1 MESVHGERTGH
12 LRDVQVP
19 PEIIDKHIAV
29 ERRIVLHRA
38 AVDRQRG
45 AQDSRW
51 VVSIVSIGIDHP
63 LHGEGIADEAGA
75 RWSKYPRRVEAGCR
89 GETVVAIDDAGHGHG
104 DDIGVGWCHQQQE
117 ECNQFFHRGPRKSG
131 PAGKVASAR
140 RGPLI
145 SKSNIGVCVP
155 WHFLDGAAVRRSNQ
169 PPGRPV
175 NAAGLSGPSV
185 EGPALTQRV
194 LRALFL
200 RLEDAA

>member
-1 MESVHGERTGH
+1 MIYVRDVVVSPRAAPPAEQAERGEQQAEQASTSDRAGDRKDRAGIAGILQCHRFDIEIARGAVPGERAPHMEGISFVVANLKIVGEGDIGQHRKVAGIGINESVHGERTGH

-89 GETVVAIDDAGHGHG
+89 VK
-104 DDIGVGWCHQQQE
+104 
-117 ECNQFFHRGPRKSG
+117 R
-131 PAGKVASAR
+131 
-140 RGPLI
+140 
-145 SKSNIGVCVP
+145 
-155 WHFLDGAAVRRSNQ
+155 
-169 PPGRPV
+169 
-175 NAAGLSGPSV
+175 
-185 EGPALTQRV
+185 
-194 LRALFL
+194 
-200 RLEDAA
+200 